1 MIFIPTTQLR
11 PGMILARDLKTQIIG
26 PSSPAMLTK
35 GQRLTDIYISK
46 ITQLNITGVYIQ
58 SKLTGDIMVQEPID
72 EVLKA
77 RTLNDIKRIFVDF
90 QTSNC
95 VLKDNAI
102 NKLASIAQDLV
113 QNILSQDAYTTNL
126 IDLKSY
132 DDYTYHHS
140 LSVAIISISTGIAL
154 GLGKNML
161 NELALSALLHDIGKM
176 VIPLQI
182 INKPGALTDEEFTVI
197 KQHPRS
203 AVQHLSRKTIIAT
216 NVLIGI
222 ECHHEKF
229 DGTGYPNRK
238 KGKNISLYGRILSVA
253 DVYDALTSN
262 RPYRKQWLPNDA
274 IEYMMGCTD
283 IHFDQEVLV
292 AFLKSV
298 AAYPVGT
305 CVTLSNGTI
314 GIVKENCS
322 ENILRPLVV
331 LINKDGTLGVELNM
345 LSDPQSRNI
354 TIVGMGYDDARFDSS
369 LLAQDVQPKSGATA

>member
-1 MIFIPTTQLR
+1 MIFIPTKQLK
-11 PGMILARDLKTQIIG
+11 PGMILARDLKTQISG
-26 PSSPAMLTK
+26 TNSPAMLTK

-46 ITQLNITGVYIQ
+46 IVQLNITGVYIQ
-58 SKLTGDIMVQEPID
+58 SKVTGAIIAQEPID
-72 EVLKA
+72 EALKM

-95 VLKDNAI
+95 VLKENSI
-102 NKLASIAQDLV
+102 NKLATIAEDLV

-182 INKPGALTDEEFTVI
+182 INKPGALTDEEFSMI
-197 KQHPRS
+197 RQHPRS
-203 AVQHLSRKTIIAT
+203 AVQHLSRKSLVSST
-216 NVLIGI
+216 VLNGI
-222 ECHHEKF
+222 ENHHEKF
-229 DGTGYPNRK
+229 DGTGYPNKRR
-238 KGKNISLYGRILSVA
+238 GKNIPLYGRILSVA

-283 IHFDQEVLV
+283 IHFDQEVLL

-305 CVTLSNGTI
+305 CVTLSNGNI
-314 GIVKENCS
+314 AIVKENLS
-322 ENILRPLVV
+322 ENILRPVV
-331 LINKDGTLGVELNM
+331 LMINKDGSVGEELNL
-345 LSDPQSRNI
+345 LSDPKSRNV
-354 TIVGMGYDDARFDSS
+354 TIVGMGYDDTRFDTSILTEETQT
-369 LLAQDVQPKSGATA
+369 LLKAK